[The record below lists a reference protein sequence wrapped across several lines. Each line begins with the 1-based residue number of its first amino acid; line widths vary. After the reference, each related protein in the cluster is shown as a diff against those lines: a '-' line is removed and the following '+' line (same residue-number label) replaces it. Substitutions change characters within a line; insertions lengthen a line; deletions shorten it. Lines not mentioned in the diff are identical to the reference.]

1 MYCIQTCFFFLIR
14 RICFS
19 PYARLLLVISDIAS
33 RPKICAKFPGL
44 YKLVRSPIGICFF
57 IRENTHTHTHVHT
70 CAHIHGGNGNIVQRI
85 IFISYYNLNRT
96 ERDEIYNT
104 DTNISLI
111 ISKCKIFVESWF
123 LTNNSFMMLKKKKF
137 CFYSIVNIFFFF
149 IENLLFKI

>member
-1 MYCIQTCFFFLIR
+1 MPDSFSLS
-14 RICFS
+14 RILRH
-19 PYARLLLVISDIAS
+19 ARKYVRNFQDFISSFADWNLLFYQ
-33 RPKICAKFPGL
+33 RK
-44 YKLVRSPIGICFF
+44 
-57 IRENTHTHTHVHT
+57 HTHTRARHT
-70 CAHIHGGNGNIVQRI
+70 RRRNGNIVQRI

-123 LTNNSFMMLKKKKF
+123 LTNNSFMMLKKKF